1 MEKNYKLIIIVLIV
15 LMILVSIIGGVLYFA
30 TDAFK
35 SNENLFKKY
44 LAQDIKNISTVFDY
58 SKEKEY
64 IDFIRKNNHT
74 ESSDINI
81 SFLENENDQEEIYNI
96 KTEGINNFL
105 ERALYKD
112 IKANYGSEELAH
124 IELLRQNE
132 IYGFRLS
139 NLVQQFVSIENATM
153 YYVVSNLGYNGKF
166 FQERMNLDEFDFSGL
181 FDFTDEE
188 IQTLKENYYNAI
200 FSDIN
205 QNSYSSKNKVMITLN
220 NGESITTKQYTLT
233 LSKTELDKIYKR
245 VLKQAIDDQIILS
258 KLEMIDKEI
267 IEAGFNE
274 YNDQSLKNLY
284 VSKLQEIYD
293 SIEYLGQNDKTIK
306 FNIYQSKG
314 ITYRTSMKTE
324 LGEYILDLN
333 KKNGTEL
340 SYKIVKLTQE
350 GEDVA
355 VYSIKKGLDNSKI
368 FTYKNNNQNIEV
380 GVGEEVL
387 ENEINIIANILY
399 KSNNVSRLKI
409 DLKSKIDFSNLNK
422 IEEKFTDKNNIILN
436 NYENNTIDNIFSTLR
451 TRIIGNLEQNQ
462 SKIKTK
468 LMNNIMLWIDKKE
481 NERINEEKNKH
492 DMDVQRFN
500 NKFVLYEGENIEFDI
515 LKKLLITAGKNMKE
529 YVVEEVNG
537 KKQLKLIIQSGNK
550 NEAATN
556 KIIQSWEKSRNTYN
570 IKMEY
575 SDDGYINA
583 IDISVYENK

>member
-44 LAQDIKNISTVFDY
+44 LAQDIKNISTVLDY

-368 FTYKNNNQNIEV
+368 FTYKNNNQSIEV

-422 IEEKFTDKNNIILN
+422 IDEKFTDKNNIILN

>member
-44 LAQDIKNISTVFDY
+44 LAQDIKNISTVLDY

-451 TRIIGNLEQNQ
+451 TRIISNLEQNQ

>member
-44 LAQDIKNISTVFDY
+44 LAQDIKNISTVLDY